1 MQPEPLNSPRLPPS
15 SDVGKKVPRR
25 SISCLF
31 CWEVRRKK
39 RARPRV
45 WREGTDPESELSLP
59 PCAAAKQGLFSIGG
73 MSPVLRSTLPF
84 RCGGERVHGG
94 KGTNIG
100 SFRIRFGGAGCF
112 VDIMRDRS
120 SDKGLE
126 GRPFFESS
134 FLYTVGDWREERFES
149 VKSQA

>member
-1 MQPEPLNSPRLPPS
+1 M
-15 SDVGKKVPRR
+15 
-25 SISCLF
+25 
-31 CWEVRRKK
+31 
-39 RARPRV
+39 

-59 PCAAAKQGLFSIGG
+59 PYAAAKQGPFSIGG
-73 MSPVLRSTLPF
+73 MSPALCYVVLGSTLPF
-84 RCGGERVHGG
+84 RCGGVRVHAEGGG

-126 GRPFFESS
+126 GRPFLKAVFIYCRRLEGGA
-134 FLYTVGDWREERFES
+134 F
-149 VKSQA
+149 

>member
-1 MQPEPLNSPRLPPS
+1 MQPEPLNSPRLLLRMLE
-15 SDVGKKVPRR
+15 KKVPRR
-25 SISCLF
+25 SISCLL
-31 CWEVRRKK
+31 CWEGRRKK

-112 VDIMRDRS
+112 VDIVRDRS

-126 GRPFFESS
+126 VRPFSGSS
-134 FLYTVGDWREERFES
+134 FFYVGDWREERFES